1 MDSNGVLIIGEKE
14 TFIIR
19 VLMKKLQEAN
29 IDPYF
34 SPADVDDISKEWND
48 AELMTFYLEKGE
60 KLSEELEQF
69 IGDHMRDSSKQI
81 ILIGDPVD
89 TDELAKKIPKELI
102 FRVLP
107 RPLDYDAYIKT
118 VFEYYN
124 NAASDK
130 LKKSILI
137 VDDDPNYMGVV
148 REWLKDTY
156 KVSMANSG
164 LRAIKWLGSNSV
176 DLILLD
182 YEMPVTDGPQ
192 VLEMLRADD
201 DTKDIPVFFL
211 TGRDDKESVMAVV
224 NLKPEG
230 YILKTVGKNDLV
242 GKLKLF
248 FIENA
253 K

>member
-1 MDSNGVLIIGEKE
+1 
-14 TFIIR
+14 
-19 VLMKKLQEAN
+19 
-29 IDPYF
+29 
-34 SPADVDDISKEWND
+34 
-48 AELMTFYLEKGE
+48 MTFYLEKGE
-60 KLSEELEQF
+60 KLSEEMEQF
-69 IGDHMRDSSKQI
+69 MGDHMRDSSKQI

-230 YILKTVGKNDLV
+230 YILKTVGKDDLV